1 MSTQTFCRCGVALL
15 LAAIASGCSLM
26 GKSSERSS
34 DCTWN
39 RSSCLY
45 EGKYEAGEEGYAEQ
59 EAKRLNQAQSAKLR
73 RGSW

>member
-1 MSTQTFCRCGVALL
+1 
-15 LAAIASGCSLM
+15 M